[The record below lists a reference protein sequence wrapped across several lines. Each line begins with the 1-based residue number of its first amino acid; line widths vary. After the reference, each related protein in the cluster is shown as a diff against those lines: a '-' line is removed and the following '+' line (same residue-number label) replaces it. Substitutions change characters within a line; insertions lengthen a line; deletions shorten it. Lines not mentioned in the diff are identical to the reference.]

1 MIWYQDERTDQGQI
15 LSSRI
20 RLARN
25 VRKYPFQNKLT
36 AEDARRMVHETTDAI
51 NNDRQAVNRL
61 FHPPI
66 DINSISDTEQKVFLE
81 KHIVSPEFLKNDRPR
96 GLLLASDQNVSVMVN
111 EEDHIRI
118 QTISA
123 GDGLDESFV
132 LANRIDD
139 LIEESVEYAFHKDY
153 GYLTAC
159 PTNAGTGL
167 RASYMIHLP
176 FLEKASQIKNLLPAI
191 SKFGITLRGI
201 YGEGTDSMG
210 GIYQISNQ
218 ITLGKSEEDIIR
230 GLQNVTKNVIEREKA
245 MQEKILAERRVD
257 IENNIYRAYGIL
269 AYSRKVT
276 RQEAMDLLSEIRMGY
291 ICGLLDLP
299 HPNKR
304 IYQIMMEVQPGHLQR
319 MAGEELDE
327 AACDEARAKYLRELF
342 A

>member
-1 MIWYQDERTDQGQI
+1 MIWYQDERTDQSQI

-25 VRKYPFQNKLT
+25 VRKYPFHNKLT

-81 KHIVSPEFLKNDRPR
+81 KHIVSPEFLKSDKPR
-96 GLLLASDQNVSVMVN
+96 GLLLAADQNVSVMVN

-118 QTISA
+118 QTVTP

-139 LIEESVEYAFHKDY
+139 LIEESIEYAFHKDY

-201 YGEGTDSMG
+201 YGEGTESMG

-245 MQEKILAERRVD
+245 MRDKILGERRSD
-257 IENNIYRAYGIL
+257 IVNNIYRAYGIL
-269 AYSRKVT
+269 SYSRKMT
-276 RQEAMDLLSEIRMGY
+276 KQEAMDLLSEIRMGY
-291 ICGLLDLP
+291 LCGLLDLP
-299 HPNKR
+299 RPEKR
-304 IYQIMMEVQPGHLQR
+304 IYQIMMEVQPGHLTR
-319 MAGEELDE
+319 VAGEEMDE
-327 AACDEARAKYLRELF
+327 AACDEARASYLREMF
-342 A
+342 R